1 MGKMRRF
8 RKIAQCQCGAGWMDE
23 GREIEVRHMDPAQ
36 HLQEEMAPGD
46 FLIVRRRLMPDW

>member
-23 GREIEVRHMDPAQ
+23 GREIGLRHMDPAQ

-46 FLIVRRRLMPDW
+46 FLIVRKRLMPDW